1 MRISRTFILAST
13 LAITALV
20 IGAAVYFPKH
30 TSDAATPIESTAP
43 VATTTLEPVVVLA
56 TR

>member
-1 MRISRTFILAST
+1 MSNSRKFILVSA

-20 IGAAVYFPKH
+20 IGAIAYFPKH
-30 TSDAATPIESTAP
+30 TSDAATTIQSTAP